1 MSISQVFLSANT
13 VDFNYPEIRP
23 SLDLNFART
32 KTLDP
37 MISFVRNSGGSYVS
51 ANGNI
56 KYAGVNEPRFGHD
69 SSTGESLGLI
79 IEEQRTNLLN
89 WSQDFNNWFID
100 YNPQNGAPGDIQNSN
115 ELSPDGSSNFFTYT
129 YGINSDLRYFF
140 FGGQGKTYTA
150 SCFYKK
156 SSTGNDSNIAEF
168 QIHITGGTTVVS
180 KVTYD
185 FNTNTLSSVN
195 TVSSGFEKYSNGV
208 IRLWLTITDDGD
220 GTGVFFLN
228 TTNTLGSNLGKK
240 ILVWGAQVEEGTF
253 PTSYIP
259 TFGSTKT
266 RSADVASIT
275 GVNFNNFYNQD
286 KGTFLSRAKFIGPP
300 ILSTSNRT
308 TLSVVGNRGFI
319 WQMWEENI
327 NRARTVGVKTIS
339 RFNLNQAVSDLS
351 LTGNIITSDSTQT
364 LITTYSENDCTL
376 AQNGE
381 VVSKDISVK
390 KFTDMDQLVI
400 GDLNGGHYLNG
411 VISQITYWPRNLPD
425 SQLQSLSS

>member
-1 MSISQVFLSANT
+1 MSISQVFLSAST

-37 MISFVRNSGGSYVS
+37 MISFVRNTGGSYVG
-51 ANGNI
+51 ADRFI
-56 KYAGVNEPRFGHD
+56 KYVGINEPRFQYD
-69 SSTGESLGLI
+69 PLTGESLGLI
-79 IEEQRTNLLN
+79 IEESRTNLVSY
-89 WSQDFNNWFID
+89 SQDFDNLILTDAVVLQNDGIAPDGTQTADKIIATDTLYPRVHALFI
-100 YNPQNGAPGDIQNSN
+100 YPLLNKSYSASIFAKAGSVNFLHGTFENESIINIFRFSVNLLTGQSTIIGLNGAITGTIETEKFPNDYWKIKLTFQVPTADN
-115 ELSPDGSSNFFTYT
+115 
-129 YGINSDLRYFF
+129 YFLF
-140 FGGQGKTYTA
+140 FGPADAYQ
-150 SCFYKK
+150 
-156 SSTGNDSNIAEF
+156 
-168 QIHITGGTTVVS
+168 
-180 KVTYD
+180 
-185 FNTNTLSSVN
+185 SVN
-195 TVSSGFEKYSNGV
+195 ASIDSSIY
-208 IRLWLTITDDGD
+208 L
-220 GTGVFFLN
+220 
-228 TTNTLGSNLGKK
+228 
-240 ILVWGAQVEEGTF
+240 WGAQFEEGIS

-275 GVNFNNFYNQD
+275 GVNFNNFYNQE
-286 KGTFLSRAKFIGPP
+286 KGTFLSRVKFIGPP
-300 ILSTSNRT
+300 VLSTSNRT

-351 LTGNIITSDSTQT
+351 LTGNIITSGSTQT

-376 AQNGE
+376 VQNGE
-381 VVSKDISVK
+381 VVSKDITVK

>member
-37 MISFVRNSGGSYVS
+37 MISFVRNSGGSYVG
-51 ANGNI
+51 ADGLI
-56 KYAGVNEPRFGHD
+56 KYSGVNEPRFD
-69 SSTGESLGLI
+69 YNPETSESLGLI
-79 IEEQRTNLLN
+79 IEESRTNLVSY
-89 WSQDFNNWFID
+89 SQDFNNLVLVD
-100 YNPQNGAPGDIQNSN
+100 ATVLQNDEIA
-115 ELSPDGSSNFFTYT
+115 PDGTKTADKIIATDTLFPRVNPLFLYPLLNKSYSASIFAKAGNVNFLHGTFENQSV
-129 YGINSDLRYFF
+129 INVFRFSVNLLTGQSTITGLSGAITGTIETEKFPNNYWKIKLTFQVPTADNYFLF
-140 FGGQGKTYTA
+140 FGPADTY
-150 SCFYKK
+150 
-156 SSTGNDSNIAEF
+156 
-168 QIHITGGTTVVS
+168 Q
-180 KVTYD
+180 
-185 FNTNTLSSVN
+185 SVN
-195 TVSSGFEKYSNGV
+195 ASIDSSIY
-208 IRLWLTITDDGD
+208 L
-220 GTGVFFLN
+220 
-228 TTNTLGSNLGKK
+228 
-240 ILVWGAQVEEGTF
+240 WGAQVEEGTF

-286 KGTFLSRAKFIGPP
+286 KGTFLSRTKFIGPP
-300 ILSTSNRT
+300 VLSTSNRT

-351 LTGNIITSDSTQT
+351 LTGNIITSGSTQT

-376 AQNGE
+376 VQNGE
-381 VVSKDISVK
+381 VVSKDITVK
-390 KFTDMDQLVI
+390 KFTNMDQLVI

-411 VISQITYWPRNLPD
+411 IIAQITYWPRNLPD